1 MVQRIIG
8 LTGGIA
14 TGKSTVAHYL
24 SSQHGYPI
32 LDADDYARAA
42 VLPGSAILNAISL
55 RYGSKVL
62 NPDGTLHRYALG
74 EIIFNDVDEKAWVE
88 AQIHPYVRQRFQ
100 TAMSSLTAAPMVVQ
114 VIPLLFEANF
124 TDLVTEIW
132 VVTCS
137 PAVQLARLME
147 RDTLTETVA
156 QARIRNQW
164 PLAEKMRR
172 ADVILNNDDSLAELY
187 PQIEQALKS

>member
-1 MVQRIIG
+1 
-8 LTGGIA
+8 
-14 TGKSTVAHYL
+14 
-24 SSQHGYPI
+24 
-32 LDADDYARAA
+32 
-42 VLPGSAILNAISL
+42 
-55 RYGSKVL
+55 
-62 NPDGTLHRYALG
+62 
-74 EIIFNDVDEKAWVE
+74 
-88 AQIHPYVRQRFQ
+88 
-100 TAMSSLTAAPMVVQ
+100 MVVQ